1 MFRELIR
8 RPAWWWFLAAA
19 SLLLAAAS
27 IVVTYWLHLSP
38 CHLCIFQ
45 RFLFLVL
52 ALVAAV
58 VARTWARRLPISLA
72 SALLFSAIAVLGAGV
87 AAYQSL
93 LQWQPANLS
102 CSGATLGPIEQ
113 FVEWLASWAP
123 LLFLPTGFCTD
134 PGLVILGLTLAN
146 WAFLAYT
153 AFLIAAL
160 WAIWAR
166 SAHGRALRPH
176 HANPRTPKRRG
187 AADDSAF

>member
-8 RPAWWWFLAAA
+8 QPAWWWFLAAS

-27 IVVTYWLHLSP
+27 IVLTYWLRLAP

-58 VARTWARRLPISLA
+58 VARTWERRLIIALA
-72 SALLFSAIAVLGAGV
+72 SALLFAAIAVLGAGV

-93 LQWQPANLS
+93 LQWQPADLA
-102 CSGATLGPIEQ
+102 CAGATLGPIEQ
-113 FVEWLASWAP
+113 FVEWLASWVP
-123 LLFLPTGFCTD
+123 LLFLPTGFCAD

-146 WAFLAYT
+146 WSFLAYT

-160 WAIWAR
+160 WAVGAQKSTRPRDLTASCR
-166 SAHGRALRPH
+166 SENAEE
-176 HANPRTPKRRG
+176 TRR
-187 AADDSAF
+187 SR